1 MEDVIAPT
9 QVVQN
14 HHLDSTNWDLIELRE
29 GDLVVSNWAKSG
41 VTWVQQIVCQLIFDG
56 RADAELIKLSLWP
69 EWQTVTR
76 EDAADL
82 CRSIEH
88 RRIFKSHL
96 PADAIPIDPRARYI
110 YVAREPRDV
119 VWSLHPHHGNY
130 SQGLYDSMNGSPK
143 LVGPP
148 CEPPDPDIRSYYLN
162 WVANDGAPFWPYWS
176 HIQSWWDVRCLPN
189 VLLVHFDELK
199 EDMEA
204 QICRIAEFIDVDI
217 DPRTWP
223 AIVEHCRFDWMKAHA
238 DSLVSS
244 FALQDPSRFMND
256 GTAGRWRALLSEEE
270 AALADEAAF
279 ENLSGDCYRW
289 LMRA

>member
-1 MEDVIAPT
+1 MDLIEPT

-14 HHLDSTNWDLIELRE
+14 HHLDSTNWDHIALRD
-29 GDLVVSNWAKSG
+29 GDIVASNWAKSG
-41 VTWVQQIVCQLIFDG
+41 LTWIQQISCQLIHDG
-56 RADAELIKLSLWP
+56 REDAELIKLSLWP
-69 EWQTVTR
+69 EWQTLTR
-76 EDAADL
+76 EDAASA
-82 CRSIEH
+82 CEAVEH

-96 PADAIPIDPRARYI
+96 PADAIPIDSRARYI
-110 YVAREPRDV
+110 YVARDPRDV
-119 VWSLHPHHGNY
+119 VWSLHPHHANY
-130 SQGLYDSMNGSPK
+130 SQGLYESMNDSPK
-143 LVGPP
+143 RVGPK

-176 HIQSWWDVRCLPN
+176 HVQSWWDVRCLPN

-217 DPRTWP
+217 NPGTWP
-223 AIVEHCRFDWMKAHA
+223 AIVEHCRFDWMKAHT
-238 DSLVSS
+238 DSLVSAS
-244 FALQDPSRFMND
+244 AFQDTSKFLNK
-256 GTAGRWRALLSEEE
+256 GEAGRWRALLSDEE

-289 LMRA
+289 LMRV